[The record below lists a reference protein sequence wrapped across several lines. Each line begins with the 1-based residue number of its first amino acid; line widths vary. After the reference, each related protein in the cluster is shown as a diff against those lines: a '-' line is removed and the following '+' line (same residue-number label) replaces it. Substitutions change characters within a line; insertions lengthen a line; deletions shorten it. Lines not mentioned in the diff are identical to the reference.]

1 MDILL
6 ELMQELMNI
15 PVIKNNENTIN
26 IDNKIFE
33 NQLEIKLL
41 EKAVEMYIH
50 LLCAIGVR

>member
-6 ELMQELMNI
+6 ELMQKFMNI
-15 PVIKNNENTIN
+15 PVVENNENTIN
-26 IDNKIFE
+26 IDKKTSE
-33 NQLEIKLL
+33 NQLEMNLL